1 MLSKG
6 LAYETIALKYLER
19 NKLTLVEKNFH
30 TRFGEIDL
38 IMKDGDTLTFVEVR
52 YRQSTSHGS
61 ASESVNLSKQRK
73 IIKSAK
79 LFLMQNNGWHLN
91 SRFDVIAISPATLLP
106 FKHKIDWYQAAFT
119 C

>member
-6 LAYETIALKYLER
+6 LAYENIALKYLE
-19 NKLTLVEKNFH
+19 KHHLTLVKKNFH

-38 IMKDGDTLTFVEVR
+38 IMKDGDILTFVEVR
-52 YRQSTSHGS
+52 YRKNASHGS
-61 ASESVNLSKQRK
+61 ASESVNLSKQKK
-73 IIKSAK
+73 IIKTAEI
-79 LFLMQNNGWHLN
+79 FLMQNNGWHLN

-106 FKHKIDWYQAAFT
+106 FKHQIDWYKAAFT

>member
-6 LAYETIALKYLER
+6 LAYENIALKYLEKY
-19 NKLTLVEKNFH
+19 KLTLVKQNFR

-38 IMKDGDTLTFVEVR
+38 IMKDGETLTFVEVR
-52 YRQSTSHGS
+52 YRKNATYGS
-61 ASESVNLSKQRK
+61 PCESVNTSKQKK
-73 IIKSAK
+73 IIKSAEI
-79 LFLMQNNGWHLN
+79 FLMQNNGWHLN

-106 FKHKIDWYQAAFT
+106 FKHQIDWYKAAFT